1 MDKEDNKRLVLQ
13 AYTNKDN
20 EQTMNVDIKKGTK
33 GEELY
38 RIVLMLV
45 NKMISMR
52 EEATGD
58 KDVHNFF
65 SEMETFYKKSYNK

>member
-1 MDKEDNKRLVLQ
+1 MNKEEKKRLILQ
-13 AYTNKDN
+13 AYTNEND
-20 EQTMNVDIKKGTK
+20 EQTINIDIKKGTK

-45 NKMISMR
+45 NKMISMK
-52 EEATGD
+52 EEATGNND
-58 KDVHNFF
+58 IHNFF